1 MLSTLMVSVAPGG
14 VVNAPLRRAA
24 KGVGH
29 SGDGVPSC
37 SPTIR
42 LCNSRASGPQ
52 RRGLQGGGAVTRYTS
67 PPPPPAAG
75 SRGSR
80 SGLRRPTRTT
90 LDKLFVPPFLKS
102 ALFSPTPS
110 PYFPPISLGLADC
123 LSEGLELARS
133 RRGRRRRGK
142 LANNNKFLTRDF
154 AMRLAAAV
162 EPAADSVV
170 ARSCG

>member
-37 SPTIR
+37 SQSIR
-42 LCNSRASGPQ
+42 LGNSRASGPQ

-110 PYFPPISLGLADC
+110 PYFPPISLGLAD
-123 LSEGLELARS
+123 SPKVSNSRS
-133 RRGRRRRGK
+133 RRGCRRRGK
-142 LANNNKFLTRDF
+142 LANSNKFLTRDF